1 MQRIK
6 RSSLQYFPATLK
18 LLTMCM
24 EPDFL
29 NALLKEPNGF
39 SKYVKF
45 LINYWGRKLEN
56 CYLDTEEKI

>member
-45 LINYWGRKLEN
+45 LINYRG
-56 CYLDTEEKI
+56 

>member
-6 RSSLQYFPATLK
+6 GSPLQNFPATIK

-29 NALLKEPNGF
+29 NTLLKEPNGF
-39 SKYVKF
+39 SKHVKF
-45 LINYWGRKLEN
+45 LINY
-56 CYLDTEEKI
+56 

>member
-1 MQRIK
+1 MQRIE
-6 RSSLQYFPATLK
+6 RYPLQFFPSTLK

-29 NALLKEPNGF
+29 NTLIKEPNGF
-39 SKYVKF
+39 SKYIKF
-45 LINYWGRKLEN
+45 LINYRGRKLKN